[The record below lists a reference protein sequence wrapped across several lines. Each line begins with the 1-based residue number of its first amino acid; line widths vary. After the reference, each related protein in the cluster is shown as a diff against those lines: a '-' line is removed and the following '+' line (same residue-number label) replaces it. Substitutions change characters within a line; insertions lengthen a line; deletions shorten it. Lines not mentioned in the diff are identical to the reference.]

1 MKIQDTVMS
10 ATFWREDRFR
20 LPPHLTV
27 LYLRML
33 SATDRDGIARV
44 SRRHLH
50 HALGSPCALEK
61 STPGTAVDAYIYSQM
76 ELLQDR
82 GLILRYGDKK
92 AEYVWVVDSVGMQPS
107 HGALKRSRCPE
118 YPAPSPE
125 GVVAVLSQA
134 WGRRVS
140 EEEARK
146 VMPRA
151 WGLRSSA
158 AVAVPDDAV
167 KAVFTAWSAGFEH
180 PDRLTL
186 TSAAAKQIRAAL
198 KDWEVTDLQ
207 VLMRYAHEADESRA
221 QFWRG
226 EAPTSQEGQTYMGL
240 DNLLAPSKLQ
250 GKVLLAQEWAGK
262 MDDERD
268 SPGGEEVDLGP
279 MARFRDEDAQ
289 EQAQRRE
296 EEAPRAP
303 AKAKP
308 APRNRGRQMSL
319 GGLQL

>member
-1 MKIQDTVMS
+1 MKIQDTVMP
-10 ATFWREDRFR
+10 AIFWREDRFR

-33 SATDRDGIARV
+33 SSTDRDGIARV

-61 STPGTAVDAYIYSQM
+61 STPGTAVDAYIHSQI

-82 GLILRYGDKK
+82 GLILRYGDKQ

-107 HGALKRSRCPE
+107 HGSLKRPRCPE

-125 GVVAVLSQA
+125 GVVAVLSRA
-134 WGRRVS
+134 WGRKVA

-151 WGLRSSA
+151 WGLRSSG
-158 AVAVPDDAV
+158 AVAVPDRMV
-167 KAVFTAWSAGFEH
+167 EAVFGAWTAGFEH
-180 PDRLTL
+180 PKRLTL
-186 TSAAAKQIRAAL
+186 TAAAAKQIRAAL
-198 KDWEVTDLQ
+198 KDWSVEDLQ
-207 VLMRYAHEADESRA
+207 TLMRYAHEADEPRA
-221 QFWRG
+221 LFWRG
-226 EAPTSQEGQTYMGL
+226 EAPGSQEGQTYMGL

-250 GKVLLAQEWAGK
+250 GKVLLAQEWASK

-268 SPGGEEVDLGP
+268 SPGGDDVDLGP
-279 MARFRDEDAQ
+279 MARFRDEDAR
-289 EQAQRRE
+289 EQTQRRE
-296 EEAPRAP
+296 EEAPREP

-308 APRNRGRQMSL
+308 APRKRARQMSL